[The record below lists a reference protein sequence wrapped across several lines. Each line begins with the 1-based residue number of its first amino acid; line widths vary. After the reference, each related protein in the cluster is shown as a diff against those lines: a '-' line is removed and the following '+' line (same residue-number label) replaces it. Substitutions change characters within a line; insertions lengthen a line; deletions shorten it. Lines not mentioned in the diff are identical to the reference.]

1 MPKTARLNQ
10 SAATDGDVVAVSSG
24 DQYVTWASQ
33 VAIQHFQNQVFRAW
47 TSSTTSATT
56 LDIWP
61 VLDTGTG
68 SSVTWAT
75 TGNTAIANSVWT
87 TTAWQ
92 MPTHT
97 QVRWTPQ
104 VVQRTPEQIAEAAAK
119 AELARQERIKEEAKT
134 KIFKDAAKVRAR
146 NLLMQMLNADQK
158 KELEEKNHF
167 HLTVHDRSGSMRV
180 YRIEYGYAG
189 NVKLLGTD
197 GQPVKRYCIH
207 ADYRL
212 PYEDQMLA
220 QKMLL
225 EANEKEF
232 LRIANMTQL
241 RAA

>member
-1 MPKTARLNQ
+1 MPTGYTAVATSNEAPAFAS
-10 SAATDGDVVAVSSG
+10 SAAVS
-24 DQYVTWASQ
+24 TWAQ
-33 VAIQHFQNQVFRAW
+33 QMAIQHFQNQVYRGW
-47 TSSTTSATT
+47 VTGTSTSATT
-56 LDIWP
+56 IDLTW
-61 VLDTGTG
+61 LDTGTSG
-68 SSVTWAT
+68 TSVTCT
-75 TGNTAIANSVWT
+75 SGNTAIANAVWT
-87 TTAWQ
+87 SSSWL

-104 VVQRTPEQIAEAAAK
+104 VVQRTPEQIAEAAAQ
-119 AELARQERIKEEAKT
+119 AELARQERVREDAKR
-134 KIFKDAAKVRAR
+134 KIFTDAAKTRAR

-158 KELEEKNHF
+158 KELEEKNLF

-189 NVKLLGTD
+189 NVKLLGND

-207 ADYRL
+207 ADSRL

>member
-1 MPKTARLNQ
+1 MPTGYTAV
-10 SAATDGDVVAVSSG
+10 ATSGETQVFTQTSAVS
-24 DQYVTWASQ
+24 TWAQQ
-33 VAIQHFQNQVFRAW
+33 VAIQHFQDQVYRGW
-47 TSSTTSATT
+47 VTGTSTSATT
-56 LDIWP
+56 IDLLWP
-61 VLDTGTG
+61 DTGT
-68 SSVTWAT
+68 SSTATWTAT
-75 TGNTAIANSVWT
+75 GTTAAANAVWT
-87 TTAWQ
+87 SSSWL

-104 VVQRTPEQIAEAAAK
+104 VIERTPEQIAEVAAK
-119 AELARQERIKEEAKT
+119 AELARQERVRDEAKK
-134 KIFKDAAKVRAR
+134 KIFTDAAKVRAR

-167 HLTVHDRSGSMRV
+167 HLTVHSRDGSMKV

-189 NVKLLGTD
+189 NVKLLGND

-225 EANEKEF
+225 EANEPEF

>member
-1 MPKTARLNQ
+1 MPTGYA
-10 SAATDGDVVAVSSG
+10 AVSTSNET
-24 DQYVTWASQ
+24 QIFTQSNAVSTWAQQ
-33 VAIQHFQNQVFRAW
+33 VAIRHFQDQVYRGW
-47 TSSTTSATT
+47 VTGTSTSATT
-56 LDIWP
+56 IDLLWPDIGTSSTATWTA
-61 VLDTGTG
+61 TGT
-68 SSVTWAT
+68 
-75 TGNTAIANSVWT
+75 TAAANAVWT
-87 TTAWQ
+87 SNSWL

-104 VVQRTPEQIAEAAAK
+104 VIERTPEQIAEVAAK
-119 AELARQERIKEEAKT
+119 AELARQERVRDEAKK
-134 KIFKDAAKVRAR
+134 KIFTDAAKVRAR

-158 KELEEKNHF
+158 KELEEKNLF
-167 HLTVHDRSGSMRV
+167 HLTVHSRDGSMKV

-189 NVKLLGTD
+189 NVKLLGND

-225 EANEKEF
+225 EANEPEF